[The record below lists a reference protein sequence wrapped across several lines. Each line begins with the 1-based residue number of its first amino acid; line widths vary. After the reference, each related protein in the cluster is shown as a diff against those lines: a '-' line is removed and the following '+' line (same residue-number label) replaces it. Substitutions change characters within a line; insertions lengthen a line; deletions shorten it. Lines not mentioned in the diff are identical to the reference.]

1 MKRLL
6 RGLEGL
12 GWDRWGY
19 SQGHSNPPTPQ
30 RTPLLPEGTV
40 RAPEGV
46 RREVEATGAVAV
58 LVNVPMGIVCLGI
71 CVCLVVVGRR
81 KVHPQF
87 CLLIRCALSNNFPR
101 FYFYV
106 F

>member
-19 SQGHSNPPTPQ
+19 SRGHSKSPPPKK
-30 RTPLLPEGTV
+30 PLLTEGTV

-71 CVCLVVVGRR
+71 YVCLVVVGRH

-87 CLLIRCALSNNFPR
+87 CLLIQCAPSNNFPR

-106 F
+106 L